1 MVLDIDKIREDFP
14 ILSRTVHGK
23 PLVYLDNGATA
34 QKPRVVI
41 DSAVRMYSEFN
52 ANVHRG
58 VHFLSEQST
67 ELYED
72 ARETVR
78 RFINAASREE
88 VIFTSGATAAL
99 NAVAYS
105 YGEQAFRP
113 GDNIVVTEME
123 HHSNIVPWQLV
134 CERKG
139 VEIRVLPFDDDGE
152 LILDKLPGLVDE
164 RTRVLA
170 ITQAS
175 NVLGTMPPL
184 GRIIEYAHRSGAV
197 VVVDGCQGIV
207 HGGVDVRDLDCDFYA
222 FSGHKLYAPNGIGVL
237 YGKKELLERMP
248 PYMGGG
254 DMVAKVTFAKTTY
267 ADLPLKFEAG
277 TANYVGAIGLAEA
290 IRYVEGV
297 GLEDMAAQEHKLLSH
312 ATELLRGIDGL
323 RIYGSSPSKCSIV
336 SFNVDGVHAY
346 DMGMILDKLGIAIRT
361 GSHCADPVMA
371 HYGANGMCR
380 ASMAFYNT
388 IEEIDT
394 LHAGIG
400 MAVKM
405 LRR

>member
-184 GRIIEYAHRSGAV
+184 GRIIRS
-197 VVVDGCQGIV
+197 QI
-207 HGGVDVRDLDCDFYA
+207 
-222 FSGHKLYAPNGIGVL
+222 
-237 YGKKELLERMP
+237 
-248 PYMGGG
+248 GGG
-254 DMVAKVTFAKTTY
+254 RGGGR
-267 ADLPLKFEAG
+267 LPGYSTRRGGCPRPRL
-277 TANYVGAIGLAEA
+277 
-290 IRYVEGV
+290 R
-297 GLEDMAAQEHKLLSH
+297 
-312 ATELLRGIDGL
+312 LLRFF
-323 RIYGSSPSKCSIV
+323 RP
-336 SFNVDGVHAY
+336 
-346 DMGMILDKLGIAIRT
+346 
-361 GSHCADPVMA
+361 
-371 HYGANGMCR
+371 
-380 ASMAFYNT
+380 
-388 IEEIDT
+388 
-394 LHAGIG
+394 
-400 MAVKM
+400 
-405 LRR
+405 